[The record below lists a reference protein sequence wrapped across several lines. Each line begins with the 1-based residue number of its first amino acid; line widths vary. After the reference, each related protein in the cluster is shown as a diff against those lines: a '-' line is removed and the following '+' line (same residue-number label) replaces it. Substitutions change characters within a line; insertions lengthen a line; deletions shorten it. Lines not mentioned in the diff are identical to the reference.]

1 MSLTVAPSLHR
12 FVPRRALET
21 TAFGYEVIARSRHVD
36 DCIATVQW
44 ADCWCPDAAQFIL
57 VRASDDLNVETC
69 QRLIHVIDDS
79 HLRPKIRL
87 VCRSHSLVDQ
97 ELVSILHR
105 KEIGFLLETGDR
117 NEMKSLAETGI
128 LGVLVDAKTAL
139 ASAGATAH
147 PWITR
152 QLLSA
157 AHDLGLRS
165 IASQASAT
173 EDVGDLLALGFDYVS
188 SSDGGF
194 VPAEPSFAWQRKL
207 V

>member
-1 MSLTVAPSLHR
+1 MPPTVAPSLHR

-21 TAFGYEVIARSRHVD
+21 TAFGYEVIVRSKNVD
-36 DCIATVQW
+36 DCIVAVRW

-57 VRASDDLNVETC
+57 VRAADDLSVETC
-69 QRLIHVIDDS
+69 ERLIRVIDDS

-87 VCRSHSLVDQ
+87 VCRSHSLVDE

-105 KEIGFLLETGDR
+105 KEIGFLLETDDR
-117 NEMKSLAETGI
+117 NEMEALAETGI
-128 LGVLVDAKTAL
+128 LGVRVDAKAAL
-139 ASAGATAH
+139 ASASETAH
-147 PWITR
+147 PWSAR
-152 QLLSA
+152 QLLRA

-165 IASQASAT
+165 IASQSST
-173 EDVGDLLALGFDYVS
+173 PEDLGDLLALGFDYVS

-194 VPAEPSFAWQRKL
+194 VPAEPGFAWQRKL